1 MSEWKEEQLYNV
13 VLELWPIGEVTPEE
27 LYFKKEIDCGMSQ
40 PEDRVDYPVYFYEH
54 ESGEALILDE
64 VATSLPKIKR
74 LFVGQW

>member
-1 MSEWKEEQLYNV
+1 
-13 VLELWPIGEVTPEE
+13 
-27 LYFKKEIDCGMSQ
+27 MSQ

-74 LFVGQW
+74 LFVGQ